1 MNTVLTIA
9 AAEWRY
15 WLRSNLALSAAI
27 LFLFLLLATVVLTTL
42 RMEGDRH
49 ERSHHQEE
57 AERSFL
63 EQPDRHPHRMV
74 HYGHY
79 VFRTPTPLSV
89 FDPGLDPVTGQSIF
103 LEGHRQNSATFT
115 ESGAS
120 ADLGGLAWLTP
131 AIVYQLFGPL
141 LVLLLGHGSLARERE
156 SSTLAPMLAQGV
168 SGVSLMLGKAL
179 ALFSAILLMLL
190 PLFASGF
197 VALFQ
202 GESLAA
208 VLMLGLVYLLYLGV
222 WALLSLFVSAL
233 LPRRAMVLAVL
244 TGLWLGLSLLLPSLA
259 TSFAARSLPIA
270 GQIETDLT
278 MLADLRRLGDGHN
291 AEDPAFAQL
300 RSELLVRYDVDTVE
314 ELPVNWR
321 GVVAGYSEEK
331 LTNTLNEY
339 AEARMA
345 QERRQ
350 SALLVRQGWLTPF
363 LATAVASRAVS
374 GTDLNNHQRFLRE
387 AEILRFD
394 FVQGLNRVHAEVLSY
409 DDDMNRSR
417 DAEANRRARVNADNW
432 KVLQGFRYEPA
443 SLGDRLAQALAPF
456 MSLLAWFGALVLAAF
471 WAGARLRP

>member
-1 MNTVLTIA
+1 
-9 AAEWRY
+9 
-15 WLRSNLALSAAI
+15 
-27 LFLFLLLATVVLTTL
+27 
-42 RMEGDRH
+42 
-49 ERSHHQEE
+49 
-57 AERSFL
+57 
-63 EQPDRHPHRMV
+63 
-74 HYGHY
+74 
-79 VFRTPTPLSV
+79 
-89 FDPGLDPVTGQSIF
+89 DPGLDPVTGQSIF

-131 AIVYQLFGPL
+131 ATVYQLFGPL

-168 SGVSLMLGKAL
+168 SGASLMLGKAL
-179 ALFSAILLMLL
+179 ALFSAILLLLL
-190 PLFASGF
+190 PLLASGF

-387 AEILRFD
+387 AETLRFD

-417 DAEANRRARVNADNW
+417 DEEANRRARVNADNW

>member
-1 MNTVLTIA
+1 MNTVTTIA

-27 LFLFLLLATVVLTTL
+27 LFLNLLLATVVLTTL

-79 VFRTPTPLSV
+79 VFRAPAPLSI

-131 AIVYQLFGPL
+131 ATVYQLFGPL

-168 SGVSLMLGKAL
+168 SGANLVLGKAL
-179 ALFSAILLMLL
+179 ALFSAILIMLL
-190 PLFASGF
+190 PLFASGL
-197 VALFQ
+197 VALIQ
-202 GESLAA
+202 GESFVA
-208 VLMLGLVYLLYLGV
+208 VLVLSFVYLIYLGV
-222 WALLSLFVSAL
+222 WALLSLLVSAL
-233 LPRRAMVLAVL
+233 LPRRAMVLATL
-244 TGLWLGLSLLLPSLA
+244 TALWLGLSLLLPSLA

-300 RSELLVRYDVDTVE
+300 RSELLARYDVTDVE

-321 GVVAGYSEEK
+321 GVVASFSEEK
-331 LTNTLNEY
+331 LTKTLNEY
-339 AEARMA
+339 ASARMQ

-350 SALLVRQGWLTPF
+350 SELLMRQGWLTPF

-387 AEILRFD
+387 AEALRFD
-394 FVQGLNRVHAEVLSY
+394 FVQGLNRLHAEVLSY
-409 DDDMNRSR
+409 SDDVNRNR
-417 DAEANRRARVNADNW
+417 NAESGRRARVNAENW
-432 KVLQGFRYEPA
+432 KLLEAFRYEPA
-443 SLGDRLAQALAPF
+443 SLGDRLSQALAPVAA
-456 MSLLAWFGALVLAAF
+456 LLAWFAALALATL
-471 WAGARLRP
+471 WAGGRLRP